1 MCTHDHDIKSNLEVK
16 KGSEK
21 VHGKEHEKAHKEWSR
36 RSFLRGLGITGGM
49 GMMLGNLPVNALSSS
64 PLSML
69 LDGSN
74 SDRIL
79 VMIRLKGGNDGL
91 NTLIPLYDY
100 DVYQN
105 NRPQIAKGTSETI
118 ALTNEHALNQ
128 NLNDLMPLWN
138 QGSMKIV
145 NGVGYENHNLSHFR
159 SSDIISA
166 ASNED
171 EEVDSGW
178 IGRYLNDCFP
188 DFLTNAPEHP
198 PAVQIAGGGSILFS
212 GGAASVDNFS
222 LTVSSPEQL
231 FEIAQTGR
239 LYDLDNLPE
248 CTYGE
253 QLGFLRT
260 VANTTF
266 SYAEVIKE
274 KFDEGENTVSY
285 NGSLGQQLGLVARLI
300 KGGLRTQFYVVT
312 LDGFDT
318 HADQE
323 GDHDRLMGGLSSAV
337 NSFFTDLGHGDR
349 ADDVLAMTFSE
360 FGRRLQQNASR
371 GTDHGTASPTM
382 LFGPSLN
389 GNGVLG
395 GDPDLDDL
403 DANGNLKF
411 TTDFRSIY
419 ATVLENWLC
428 LDPGQV
434 DALLFRHFDRL
445 DLGLECQTVSSSTFV
460 DIPKVKHEIRY
471 NENGQAYVYYELD
484 RTQYIK
490 VDIFSISGRHIK
502 SLQNGRQSN
511 GVYSLAINLE
521 RQFVMAP
528 LVYRIS
534 INDKTY
540 SKTFPLLRI

>member
-16 KGSEK
+16 KGSEIG
-21 VHGKEHEKAHKEWSR
+21 HGKEHEKAHKKWSR
-36 RSFLRGLGITGGM
+36 RSFLQGLGITGGM
-49 GMMLGNLPVNALSSS
+49 GMMLGHLPVNALSSS

-79 VMIRLKGGNDGL
+79 VMIRLNGGNDGL
-91 NTLIPLYDY
+91 NTMIPLYDY
-100 DVYQN
+100 DTYLN
-105 NRPQIAKGTSETI
+105 SRPQIALNTADTI
-118 ALTNEHALNQ
+118 QLTNEHALNQ
-128 NLNDLMPLWN
+128 NLNALMPLWN

-145 NGVGYENHNLSHFR
+145 NGVGYENHNLSHFT
-159 SSDIISA
+159 SSDIIASA
-166 ASNED
+166 SDANQ
-171 EEVDSGW
+171 EEPSGW
-178 IGRYLNDCFP
+178 IGRYLDDCFP

-198 PAVQIAGGGSILFS
+198 PAVQIAGGGSVLFN
-212 GGAASVDNFS
+212 GGPESVDNFS

-231 FEIAQTGR
+231 FEIAQSGQ

-274 KFDEGENTVSY
+274 KFDEGENSVGY
-285 NGSLGQQLGLVARLI
+285 EGSLGQQLGLVARLI

-312 LDGFDT
+312 LNGFDT
-318 HADQE
+318 HADQDATH
-323 GDHDRLMGGLSSAV
+323 GALMRTLSSAV
-337 NSFFTDLGHGDR
+337 NSFFTDLDQGNR
-349 ADDVLAMTFSE
+349 ANDVLAMTFSE
-360 FGRRLQQNASR
+360 FGRRLQENASR

-428 LDPGQV
+428 IEPEQV
-434 DALLFRHFDRL
+434 DALLFRNFERL
-445 DLGLECQTVSSSTFV
+445 DLGLQCQTVSTSPFV

-471 NENGQAYVYYELD
+471 NDLSL
-484 RTQYIK
+484 IH
-490 VDIFSISGRHIK
+490 ISEPTRP
-502 SLQNGRQSN
+502 
-511 GVYSLAINLE
+511 Y
-521 RQFVMAP
+521 
-528 LVYRIS
+528 
-534 INDKTY
+534 
-540 SKTFPLLRI
+540 

>member
-21 VHGKEHEKAHKEWSR
+21 AHGKEHEKAHKEWSR

-49 GMMLGNLPVNALSSS
+49 GMMLGHLPVNALSSS
-64 PLSML
+64 PLTML
-69 LDGSN
+69 LDGAN

-79 VMIRLKGGNDGL
+79 VMIRLQGGNDGL
-91 NTLIPLYDY
+91 NTMIPLYDY
-100 DVYQN
+100 DAYQS
-105 NRPQIAKGTSETI
+105 NRPQLAKSTAETI
-118 ALTNEHALNQ
+118 QLTNEHALNQ
-128 NLNDLMPLWN
+128 NLDALLPLWN

-159 SSDIISA
+159 STDIVTSASDA
-166 ASNED
+166 D
-171 EEVDSGW
+171 ELVDSGW
-178 IGRYLNDCFP
+178 LGRHLTDCFP
-188 DFLTNAPEHP
+188 DFLTNPPEHP
-198 PAVQIAGGGSILFS
+198 PAVQIAGGGSVLFS
-212 GGAASVDNFS
+212 GGANSVDNYS

-274 KFDEGENTVSY
+274 KFDEGENSVSY
-285 NGSLGQQLGLVARLI
+285 EGSLGQQLGLVARLI

-312 LDGFDT
+312 LGGFDT
-318 HADQE
+318 HANQE
-323 GDHDRLMGGLSSAV
+323 GDHDRLMRELSTAV
-337 NSFFTDLGHGDR
+337 DSFFSDLSQADR
-349 ADDVLAMTFSE
+349 AEDVLAMTFSE
-360 FGRRLQQNASR
+360 FGRRLQQNASQ

-389 GNGVLG
+389 GNGIIG
-395 GDPDLDDL
+395 GNPDLNDL

-411 TTDFRSIY
+411 STDFRSIY

-428 LDPGQV
+428 LDPAQV
-434 DALLFRHFDRL
+434 DELLFRNFERL
-445 DLGLECQTVSSSTFV
+445 DLGLQCQSVSTSPFV
-460 DIPKVKHEIRY
+460 DVPKVKHEIRY
-471 NENGQAYVYYELD
+471 NEQGQSFLYYELD
-484 RTQYIK
+484 RTQYVK
-490 VDIFSISGRHIK
+490 VDIFSISGQHIK
-502 SLQNGRQSN
+502 SLQKGRQSS
-511 GVYSLAINLE
+511 GHYSLAINLE

-528 LVYRIS
+528 LVYRIT
-534 INDKTY
+534 INEQSY
-540 SKTFPLLRI
+540 SKTFPLLRL

>member
-16 KGSEK
+16 KGSEMA
-21 VHGKEHEKAHKEWSR
+21 HGKEHEKAHEKWSR

-49 GMMLGNLPVNALSSS
+49 GMMLGHLPVNALSSS

-74 SDRIL
+74 SERIL

-91 NTLIPLYDY
+91 NTMIPLYDY

-105 NRPQIAKGTSETI
+105 NRPQIAKGIGDTI

-128 NLNDLMPLWN
+128 NLNALMPLWN

-159 SSDIISA
+159 SSDIIDSA
-166 ASNED
+166 SDQNQV
-171 EEVDSGW
+171 VDSGW
-178 IGRYLNDCFP
+178 VGRYLNDCFP

-198 PAVQIAGGGSILFS
+198 PAVQIAGGGSILFG
-212 GGAASVDNFS
+212 GGADSVDNYS

-266 SYAEVIKE
+266 SYAEIIKE
-274 KFDEGENTVSY
+274 KFDEGENSVAY
-285 NGSLGQQLGLVARLI
+285 QGSLGQQLGLVARLI

-312 LDGFDT
+312 LNGFDT
-318 HADQE
+318 HANQE
-323 GDHDRLMGGLSSAV
+323 INHDNLLRDLSSAV
-337 NSFFTDLGHGDR
+337 DSFFTDLGQGDK

-360 FGRRLQQNASR
+360 FGRRLQQNASQ

-389 GNGVLG
+389 GNGIIG
-395 GDPDLDDL
+395 GNPDLDDL

-434 DALLFRHFDRL
+434 DALLFRNFDRL
-445 DLGLECQTVSSSTFV
+445 DLGLQCQTVSTSPFV
-460 DIPKVKHEIRY
+460 DVPKVKHEIRY
-471 NENGQAYVYYELD
+471 DDYGQAHVYYELN

-490 VDIFSISGRHIK
+490 VDIFSISGQHLK
-502 SLQNGRQSN
+502 SLQNGRQSSGN
-511 GVYSLAINLE
+511 YSLAINIE
-521 RQFVMAP
+521 RQFAMAP
-528 LVYRIS
+528 LVYRIT
-534 INDKTY
+534 INEHSY

>member
-16 KGSEK
+16 KGSEIT
-21 VHGKEHEKAHKEWSR
+21 HGEEHEKAHKEWSR

-49 GMMLGNLPVNALSSS
+49 GMMLGHLPVNALSSS

-69 LDGSN
+69 LDGSD
-74 SDRIL
+74 SERIL
-79 VMIRLKGGNDGL
+79 VMIRLNGGNDGL
-91 NTLIPLYDY
+91 NTMIPLYDY
-100 DVYQN
+100 DVYRN
-105 NRPQIAKGTSETI
+105 NRPQIAKETSETI
-118 ALTNEHALNQ
+118 QLTNEHALNQ
-128 NLNDLMPLWN
+128 NLDALMPLWN

-145 NGVGYENHNLSHFR
+145 NGVGYQNHNLSHFR
-159 SSDIISA
+159 STDIITSA
-166 ASNED
+166 SDANQEI
-171 EEVDSGW
+171 DSGW
-178 IGRYLNDCFP
+178 IGRYLDDCFP

-198 PAVQIAGGGSILFS
+198 PAVQISGGGSILFN
-212 GGAASVDNFS
+212 GGVDSVDNYA
-222 LTVSSPEQL
+222 LNVASPEQL
-231 FEIAQTGR
+231 FEIAQTGQ
-239 LYDLDNLPE
+239 LYNLDNLPE

-266 SYAEVIKE
+266 NYAEIIKE
-274 KFDEGENTVSY
+274 KYDEGENSVSY

-300 KGGLRTQFYVVT
+300 KGGLNTQFYVVT
-312 LDGFDT
+312 LNGFDT
-318 HADQE
+318 HANQE
-323 GDHDRLMGGLSSAV
+323 GDHDRLMSELSDAV
-337 NSFFTDLGHGDR
+337 NNFFTDLEQGDR

-360 FGRRLQQNASR
+360 FGRRLQQNASQ

-389 GNGVLG
+389 GNGIIG
-395 GDPDLDDL
+395 GNPDLDDL

-428 LDPGQV
+428 IDADQV
-434 DALLFRHFDRL
+434 DALLFRNFERL
-445 DLGLECQTVSSSTFV
+445 DLGLQCQTVSTSSWV

-471 NENGQAYVYYELD
+471 NDFGQAYVYYELD
-484 RTQYIK
+484 RSQYVK
-490 VDIFSISGRHIK
+490 VDIFSISGQHIK
-502 SLQNGRQSN
+502 SLQNGRQSS
-511 GVYSLAINLE
+511 GQYSIPVNLE

-534 INDKTY
+534 INDHSY
-540 SKTFPLLRI
+540 SKTFPLLKI